1 MAELVRTVN
10 LTATFARLQ
19 KGESIEINF
28 KDVTESNVR
37 TAAARYSK
45 NKNVELKVSARRG
58 TGKIIVMRKS

>member
-45 NKNVELKVSARRG
+45 NNHVELKVSARRG
-58 TGKIIVMRKS
+58 TGKITVMRKS

>member
-28 KDVTESNVR
+28 KDVTESNAR